1 LALLRSKPLRFHRNI
16 RYICLTNLLL
26 VQSLFTNFQHVS
38 NVIHLLPDSVA
49 NQIAAGEVIQRPASV
64 VKELVENAID
74 AGGDTITV
82 NVKDA
87 GRTLIQVTDNGK
99 GMSPTDAR
107 MSFERHATSKIKD
120 ANDLFSIRTM
130 GFRGEA
136 LASIAS
142 VADVELRTRQQG
154 EELGTYL
161 HILGSVLQKQQTDH
175 CPEGSN
181 FAVKNLFFNVP
192 ARRKFLKSNSYE
204 LKNIIT
210 EIQRIALA
218 NPEMAFSFFHNQA
231 PVYELQSENIR
242 KSLVGLFVKAIKQS
256 ITPVEAET
264 TLVKLS
270 GFIGQPKF
278 AKKSFGEQFFFVNG
292 RFMKHP
298 FFHRAVMHAY
308 ERILAPDAVP
318 SYFLYLEVDPA
329 TIDINIHPT
338 KTEIKFE
345 DEQAIWHIL
354 SACIREA
361 IVKCNLMPTLD
372 FDQRGSI
379 EIPVPPGKG
388 SMPAPPEIEINR
400 HYNPF
405 QQERY
410 PNRNDF
416 LRHGNQSGNWGELYQ
431 GTERL
436 GDLETK
442 GRRDEETERGG
453 EERNFGFLHQ
463 RNEFENEQTRFPMAD
478 EQSHHATNFLQLKNR
493 YLLTPVKSGLM
504 VIDQR
509 EAHARILYEN
519 FMRNFS
525 THLAPSQRQLFPPV
539 LELNA
544 ADAEILNAL
553 REELHQLGFEIRP
566 EADHHFYIDGTPG
579 ILSHLDAKELVENVV
594 ASFQFRPLDLMEE
607 IKAQLAL
614 TLAQS
619 SAVNYGVA
627 LKPEEMS
634 SLFNQLFACQSPG
647 YSPTGKRIISII
659 ALTEIENLLKD

>member
-1 LALLRSKPLRFHRNI
+1 MSDF
-16 RYICLTNLLL
+16 
-26 VQSLFTNFQHVS
+26 
-38 NVIHLLPDSVA
+38 IHLLPDSVA

-74 AGGDTITV
+74 AGGDSITV

-107 MSFERHATSKIKD
+107 MSFERHATSKIKE

-161 HILGSVLQKQQTDH
+161 HILGSVLQKQQTDQ

-218 NPEMAFSFFHNQA
+218 NPELAFSVFHNQS
-231 PVYELQSENIR
+231 PVYELPAENIR
-242 KSLVGLFVKAIKQS
+242 KRIVSLFGKAINQS
-256 ITPVEAET
+256 LTPVEVET
-264 TLVKLS
+264 TLVKVS

-308 ERILAPDAVP
+308 ERILPPDSVP
-318 SYFLYLEVDPA
+318 SYFLYFEVDPS

-345 DEQAIWHIL
+345 DEQAIWHII

-361 IVKCNLMPTLD
+361 IGRYNLMPAID
-372 FDQRGSI
+372 FDQDGSI
-379 EIPVPPGKG
+379 DIPLPPGKG
-388 SMPAPPEIEINR
+388 SSIAPPGIEINR

-405 QQERY
+405 QQEGY
-410 PNRNDF
+410 PGYR
-416 LRHGNQSGNWGELYQ
+416 
-431 GTERL
+431 T
-436 GDLETK
+436 DL
-442 GRRDEETERGG
+442 RRDTVNNGQWEKLYSGMERGG
-453 EERNFGFLHQ
+453 EEGDGKSEEGNDFTFGSQ
-463 RNEFENEQTRFPMAD
+463 QGESENGQSRLQID
-478 EQSHHATNFLQLKNR
+478 EDQPFQSVSFLQLKNR

-509 EAHARILYEN
+509 EAHARILFEN
-519 FMRNFS
+519 FMRNFNS
-525 THLAPSQRQLFPPV
+525 HLAVSQRQLFPPV
-539 LELNA
+539 LQLNA

-553 REELHQLGFEIRP
+553 RDELHQLGFEIRP
-566 EADHHFYIDGTPG
+566 EANHQFYIDGTPG
-579 ILSHLDAKELVENVV
+579 VLSHLDAKDLVERVI
-594 ASFQFRPLDLMEE
+594 ASFQDRPVDLMDE

-614 TLAQS
+614 VLAQS
-619 SAVNYGVA
+619 SAINYGIP
-627 LKPEEMS
+627 LKQEEINA
-634 SLFNQLFACQSPG
+634 LFNQLFACQSPAF
-647 YSPTGKRIISII
+647 SPSGKKIISII
-659 ALTEIENLLKD
+659 ALADIENLLKE

>member
-1 LALLRSKPLRFHRNI
+1 
-16 RYICLTNLLL
+16 LTE
-26 VQSLFTNFQHVS
+26 SVS
-38 NVIHLLPDSVA
+38 

-99 GMSPTDAR
+99 GMSPADAR
-107 MSFERHATSKIKD
+107 MSFERHATSKIKE
-120 ANDLFSIRTM
+120 AVDLYSIRTM

-181 FAVKNLFFNVP
+181 FSVKNLFFNVP

-204 LKNIIT
+204 LRNIIT
-210 EIQRIALA
+210 EFQRIALA
-218 NPEMAFSFFHNQA
+218 NPELGFSFFHNQS
-231 PVYELQSENIR
+231 PVYELQAENIR
-242 KSLVGLFVKAIKQS
+242 KRIVGLFGKAINQS
-256 ITPVEAET
+256 LTPVEVET
-264 TLVKLS
+264 SLIRIS
-270 GFIGQPKF
+270 GYIGQPKF

-298 FFHRAVMHAY
+298 FFHKAVVHAY
-308 ERILAPDAVP
+308 DRILPPDAVP
-318 SYFLYLEVDPA
+318 SYFLYFEVDPA

-345 DEQAIWHIL
+345 DEQAIWHVI

-361 IVKCNLMPTLD
+361 IGKYNLMPTID

-379 EIPVPPGKG
+379 DIPIPPQRG
-388 SMPAPPEIEINR
+388 SSFAPPEIEINP

-405 QQERY
+405 QSENRDRR
-410 PNRNDF
+410 PEFGRNDDVS
-416 LRHGNQSGNWGELYQ
+416 QWEKLYQ
-431 GTERL
+431 GMERERRGDGETGRWGDAETGRRGDGETGRWGDGETGRPGDGETGRWGEDERL
-436 GDLETK
+436 QGTFSMGDDQSFT
-442 GRRDEETERGG
+442 TGG
-453 EERNFGFLHQ
+453 
-463 RNEFENEQTRFPMAD
+463 
-478 EQSHHATNFLQLKNR
+478 FLQLKNR

-509 EAHARILYEN
+509 EAHSKILFEN
-519 FMRNFS
+519 FMQNFS
-525 THLAPSQRQLFPPV
+525 SPISVSQRQLFPPV

-544 ADAEILNAL
+544 ADAEILGAL
-553 REELHQLGFEIRP
+553 RDELHQLGFAIRP

-579 ILSHLDAKELVENVV
+579 VLSHLDAKDLVERII
-594 ASFQFRPLDLMEE
+594 ASFQDRPVDLMEE
-607 IKAQLAL
+607 IKVQLAMI
-614 TLAQS
+614 LAQS
-619 SAVNYGVA
+619 SAVNYGIP
-627 LKPEEMS
+627 LKQEEMS
-634 SLFNQLFACQSPG
+634 ALFNQLFTCQSPG
-647 YSPTGKRIISII
+647 YSPSGRKIISII
-659 ALTEIENLLKD
+659 PMSEIEKLLKN

>member
-1 LALLRSKPLRFHRNI
+1 MLIFCILCGSFSLPSN
-16 RYICLTNLLL
+16 CLP
-26 VQSLFTNFQHVS
+26 VS
-38 NVIHLLPDSVA
+38 DVIHLLPDSVA

-74 AGGDTITV
+74 AGGDTITI

-107 MSFERHATSKIKD
+107 MSFERHATSKIKA

-161 HILGSVLQKQQTDH
+161 HIMGSVLQKQQTDH

-218 NPEMAFSFFHNQA
+218 NPELAISFFHNQS
-231 PVYELQSENIR
+231 PVYELPSENVR
-242 KSLVGLFVKAIKQS
+242 KRIVGLFGKAINQS
-256 ITPVEAET
+256 LTPVEVET
-264 TLVKLS
+264 TLIKVS

-308 ERILAPDAVP
+308 ERILPPDSVP

-345 DEQAIWHIL
+345 DEQAIWHII

-361 IVKCNLMPTLD
+361 IGKYNLMPTID

-379 EIPVPPGKG
+379 DIPLPPERG
-388 SMPAPPEIEINR
+388 SRFAPPEIEINR

-405 QQERY
+405 QQENY
-410 PNRNDF
+410 PGNRSDF
-416 LRHGNQSGNWGELYQ
+416 ERHSDQTSSWEKLYRGMEKGEQRADFSTGSNPEVIGSSQATLSIGEEQSYQ
-431 GTERL
+431 GA
-436 GDLETK
+436 G
-442 GRRDEETERGG
+442 
-453 EERNFGFLHQ
+453 
-463 RNEFENEQTRFPMAD
+463 
-478 EQSHHATNFLQLKNR
+478 FLQLKNR

-509 EAHARILYEN
+509 EAHARILFDN
-519 FMRNFS
+519 FMKNFS
-525 THLAPSQRQLFPPV
+525 THLSASQRQLFPPV

-544 ADAEILNAL
+544 GDAEILNAL
-553 REELHQLGFEIRP
+553 RDELHQLGFEIRP
-566 EADHHFYIDGTPG
+566 EANHHFYIDGTPG
-579 ILSHLDAKELVENVV
+579 VLSHLDARDLVESVI
-594 ASFQFRPLDLMEE
+594 ASFQSRPVDLMEE
-607 IKAQLAL
+607 IKIQLAMV
-614 TLAQS
+614 LAQS
-619 SAVNYGVA
+619 SAVNYGIS
-627 LKPEEMS
+627 LKQEEMS
-634 SLFNQLFACQSPG
+634 ALFDQLFACQSPG
-647 YSPTGKRIISII
+647 FSPSGKKIISII
-659 ALTEIENLLKD
+659 ALADIENLLKD

>member
-1 LALLRSKPLRFHRNI
+1 MSDF
-16 RYICLTNLLL
+16 
-26 VQSLFTNFQHVS
+26 
-38 NVIHLLPDSVA
+38 IHLLPDSVA

-74 AGGDTITV
+74 AGGDSITV

-107 MSFERHATSKIKD
+107 MSFERHATSKIKE

-161 HILGSVLQKQQTDH
+161 HILGSVLQKQQTDQ

-218 NPEMAFSFFHNQA
+218 NPELAFSVFHNQS
-231 PVYELQSENIR
+231 PVYELPAENIR
-242 KSLVGLFVKAIKQS
+242 KRIVSLFGKAINQS
-256 ITPVEAET
+256 LTPVEVET
-264 TLVKLS
+264 TLVKVS

-308 ERILAPDAVP
+308 ERILPPDSVP
-318 SYFLYLEVDPA
+318 SYFLYFEVDPS

-345 DEQAIWHIL
+345 DEQAIWHII

-361 IVKCNLMPTLD
+361 IGRYNLMPAID
-372 FDQRGSI
+372 FDQGGSI
-379 EIPVPPGKG
+379 DIPLPPGKG
-388 SMPAPPEIEINR
+388 SSIAPPGIEINR

-405 QQERY
+405 QQEGY
-410 PNRNDF
+410 PGYR
-416 LRHGNQSGNWGELYQ
+416 
-431 GTERL
+431 T
-436 GDLETK
+436 DL
-442 GRRDEETERGG
+442 RRDTVNNGQWEKLYSGMERGG
-453 EERNFGFLHQ
+453 EEGDGKSEEGNDFTLGSQ
-463 RNEFENEQTRFPMAD
+463 QGESENGQSRLQID
-478 EQSHHATNFLQLKNR
+478 EDQPFQSVSFLQLKNR

-509 EAHARILYEN
+509 EAHARILFEN
-519 FMRNFS
+519 FMHNFNS
-525 THLAPSQRQLFPPV
+525 HLAVSQRQLFPPV
-539 LELNA
+539 LQLNA

-553 REELHQLGFEIRP
+553 RDELHQLGFEIRP
-566 EADHHFYIDGTPG
+566 EADHQFYIDGTPG
-579 ILSHLDAKELVENVV
+579 VLSHLDAKDLVERVI
-594 ASFQFRPLDLMEE
+594 ASFQDRPVDLMDE

-614 TLAQS
+614 VLAQS
-619 SAVNYGVA
+619 SAINYGIP
-627 LKPEEMS
+627 LKQEEINA
-634 SLFNQLFACQSPG
+634 LFNQLFACQSPAF
-647 YSPTGKRIISII
+647 SPSGKKIISII
-659 ALTEIENLLKD
+659 ALADIENLLKE

>member
-1 LALLRSKPLRFHRNI
+1 
-16 RYICLTNLLL
+16 
-26 VQSLFTNFQHVS
+26 VS
-38 NVIHLLPDSVA
+38 DVIHLLPDSVA

-64 VKELVENAID
+64 IKELVENAID
-74 AGGDTITV
+74 AGGDTIIV
-82 NVKDA
+82 HVKDA
-87 GRTLIQVTDNGK
+87 GRTLIQVIDNGK

-107 MSFERHATSKIKD
+107 MSFERHATSKIKE
-120 ANDLFSIRTM
+120 ASDLFSIRTM

-142 VADVELRTRQQG
+142 VADVELRTRQRG
-154 EELGTYL
+154 EELGCYL

-210 EIQRIALA
+210 EVQRIALA
-218 NPEMAFSFFHNQA
+218 NPELAFSFFHNQA
-231 PVYELQSENIR
+231 PVYELPAESLR
-242 KSLVGLFVKAIKQS
+242 KRVVGLFGKAINQS
-256 ITPVEAET
+256 LTPVEAET
-264 TLVKLS
+264 SLVKLS

-308 ERILAPDAVP
+308 ERILPPDAVP

-361 IVKCNLMPTLD
+361 IGKYNLMPTID

-379 EIPVPPGKG
+379 EIPMPPGRG
-388 SMPAPPEIEINR
+388 SMPSAPEIEINR

-405 QQERY
+405 QQDNY
-410 PNRNDF
+410 TNRNDF
-416 LRHGNQSGNWGELYQ
+416 SKNSNQSAYWEKLYQ
-431 GTERL
+431 GTEKKYD
-436 GDLETK
+436 GESEGQID
-442 GRRDEETERGG
+442 GG
-453 EERNFGFLHQ
+453 MGIDFVFPPQKEAIING
-463 RNEFENEQTRFPMAD
+463 QTRFPISD
-478 EQSHHATNFLQLKNR
+478 ESPNQTSNFLQVKNR
-493 YLLTPVKSGLM
+493 YILTPVKSGVM

-519 FMRNFS
+519 FMQNFS
-525 THLAPSQRQLFPPV
+525 SHLAASQRQLFPPV

-579 ILSHLDAKELVENVV
+579 ALSHLDAKELVETVV
-594 ASFQFRPLDLMEE
+594 ASFMDRPVDLMEE
-607 IKAQLAL
+607 IKSQLAL
-614 TLAQS
+614 VLAQS
-619 SAVNYGVA
+619 SAVNYGII
-627 LKPEEMS
+627 LKQEEMS
-634 SLFNQLFACQSPG
+634 GLFNQLFSCQSPG
-647 YSPTGKRIISII
+647 YSPTGKKIVTIIPM
-659 ALTEIENLLKD
+659 TEIENLFKD

>member
-1 LALLRSKPLRFHRNI
+1 MSDI
-16 RYICLTNLLL
+16 
-26 VQSLFTNFQHVS
+26 
-38 NVIHLLPDSVA
+38 IHLLPDSVA

-74 AGGDTITV
+74 AGGDSITI

-99 GMSPTDAR
+99 GMSPIDAR
-107 MSFERHATSKIKD
+107 MSFERHATSKIKE
-120 ANDLFSIRTM
+120 AVDLFSIRTM

-154 EELGTYL
+154 DELGTYL

-181 FAVKNLFFNVP
+181 FSVKNLFFNVP

-218 NPEMAFSFFHNQA
+218 NPGLNISFFHNQS
-231 PVYELQSENIR
+231 PVYELPSENFR
-242 KSLVGLFVKAIKQS
+242 KRIVGLFGKAINQS
-256 ITPVEAET
+256 LTPVDVET
-264 TLVKLS
+264 TLIRVS
-270 GFIGQPKF
+270 GFIGQPRF

-308 ERILAPDAVP
+308 DRILPPDAVP
-318 SYFLYLEVDPA
+318 SYFLYFEVDPA

-345 DEQAIWHIL
+345 DEQAIWHIV

-361 IVKCNLMPTLD
+361 IGKHNLMPTID
-372 FDQRGSI
+372 FDQNGSINIPLLPNRGS
-379 EIPVPPGKG
+379 
-388 SMPAPPEIEINR
+388 SFSPPEIEINR

-405 QQERY
+405 QQESGAW
-410 PNRNDF
+410 RNENGRNADTRNWEK
-416 LRHGNQSGNWGELYQ
+416 LYHGIETEKVEQ
-431 GTERL
+431 GTGNRE
-436 GDLETK
+436 GYDETAP
-442 GRRDEETERGG
+442 EESDGSQSTLSMENQ
-453 EERNFGFLHQ
+453 NFPVSG
-463 RNEFENEQTRFPMAD
+463 
-478 EQSHHATNFLQLKNR
+478 FLQLKNR

-509 EAHARILYEN
+509 GAHARILFES
-519 FMRNFS
+519 FMQNFS
-525 THLAPSQRQLFPPV
+525 THLSASQRQLFPPV

-553 REELHQLGFEIRP
+553 KDELHQLGFEIRQ
-566 EADHHFYIDGTPG
+566 EADYHFYIDGTPG
-579 ILSHLDAKELVENVV
+579 VLSHLDAKDLVERVI
-594 ASFQFRPLDLMEE
+594 ASFQDRPVDLMEE

-614 TLAQS
+614 ILAQS
-619 SAVNYGVA
+619 SAVSYGIQ
-627 LKPEEMS
+627 LKQEEMS

-647 YSPTGKRIISII
+647 YSPTGRKIISII
-659 ALTEIENLLKD
+659 GMGDIEKLLR

>member
-1 LALLRSKPLRFHRNI
+1 MSD
-16 RYICLTNLLL
+16 
-26 VQSLFTNFQHVS
+26 
-38 NVIHLLPDSVA
+38 VIHLLPDSVA

-74 AGGDTITV
+74 AGGDSITI

-107 MSFERHATSKIKD
+107 MSFERHATSKIKE
-120 ANDLFSIRTM
+120 AVDLFSIRTM

-154 EELGTYL
+154 EELGTYI

-181 FAVKNLFFNVP
+181 FSVKNLFFNVP

-218 NPEMAFSFFHNQA
+218 NPEMNISFFHNQS
-231 PVYELQSENIR
+231 PVYELMSENIR
-242 KSLVGLFVKAIKQS
+242 KRIVGLFGKAINQS
-256 ITPVEAET
+256 LTPVDVET
-264 TLVKLS
+264 TLIKVS

-308 ERILAPDAVP
+308 DRILPPDAVP
-318 SYFLYLEVDPA
+318 SYFLYFEVDPA

-345 DEQAIWHIL
+345 DEQAIWHII

-361 IVKCNLMPTLD
+361 IGKYNLMPTID

-379 EIPVPPGKG
+379 DIPIPAGRG
-388 SMPAPPEIEINR
+388 SHFSPPEIEINR

-405 QQERY
+405 QQGNGRNADAGNWEKLYLGMETDWKTGRQGDGETGRPEERRTENGEWRQEDWKTGRQGDGLDDGETY
-410 PNRNDF
+410 G
-416 LRHGNQSGNWGELYQ
+416 GNQS
-431 GTERL
+431 TFTM
-436 GDLETK
+436 D
-442 GRRDEETERGG
+442 
-453 EERNFGFLHQ
+453 
-463 RNEFENEQTRFPMAD
+463 D
-478 EQSHHATNFLQLKNR
+478 EQNFATAGFLQLKNR

-509 EAHARILYEN
+509 GAHARILYESFLQN
-519 FMRNFS
+519 FTSNLS
-525 THLAPSQRQLFPPV
+525 ASQRQLFPPI

-553 REELHQLGFEIRP
+553 RDELHQLGFEIRP
-566 EADHHFYIDGTPG
+566 EANYHFYIDGTPG
-579 ILSHLDAKELVENVV
+579 VLSHLDAKDLVERVI
-594 ASFQFRPLDLMEE
+594 ASFQDRPVDLMEE
-607 IKAQLAL
+607 IKAQLAMI
-614 TLAQS
+614 LAQS
-619 SAVNYGVA
+619 SAATYGVP
-627 LKPEEMS
+627 LKQEEMS
-634 SLFNQLFACQSPG
+634 SLFNQLFACKSPG
-647 YSPTGKRIISII
+647 YSPTGRKIISII
-659 ALTEIENLLKD
+659 ALSDIEKLMR